1 VLDEVERM
9 MSRLKLEEVTPT
21 IISLQEQWENIRQT
35 EVTRALRRLPALTPE
50 QLQQI
55 TAQFEAMS
63 KSIVNKIAHGPIS
76 ALRRNAG
83 QPDGDQ
89 FVDALRKVFHLQD

>member
-1 VLDEVERM
+1 M
-9 MSRLKLEEVTPT
+9 MARLQVAEVTPT
-21 IISLQEQWENIRQT
+21 IVSLQEQLENIRLT
-35 EVTRALRRLPALTPE
+35 EVTRALRRMPALTPD
-50 QLQQI
+50 QQQQVAGQI
-55 TAQFEAMS
+55 EAMT

-89 FVDALRKVFHLQD
+89 FIDAVRKVFHLLE

>member
-1 VLDEVERM
+1 
-9 MSRLKLEEVTPT
+9 
-21 IISLQEQWENIRQT
+21 
-35 EVTRALRRLPALTPE
+35 
-50 QLQQI
+50 
-55 TAQFEAMS
+55 MS

-89 FVDALRKVFHLQD
+89 IINAVRKVFHLQD